1 MKANRVNNRI
11 LMEDSAMKI
20 FIERLIY
27 RRNSE
32 TLRLNIRIKKKVIVQ
47 TQLILFELDVL

>member
-1 MKANRVNNRI
+1 MKASRANNRI

-20 FIERLIY
+20 FIVRLIY

-32 TLRLNIRIKKKVIVQ
+32 TLRHNIRIKKKVVVL